1 MARQDIAALGA
12 NLSFRFF
19 ANEPMFFSHPVAK
32 ETIMNNS
39 KAETIPIGIISTDE
53 AARILDCA
61 ALYVAKLAQKSGLEI
76 CTLQEH
82 GNTRFYLE
90 KEVRNLAAL
99 RNIDPRSQ
107 GYMDTAEAAA
117 ILMCPPC
124 RVKWLMLEENAR
136 GRSFPG
142 QRRTQFYPRQ
152 AVLEKAE
159 SMGLNELR
167 EPGYQPPTTA
177 ATRNTKPIS
186 PEKHGYVD
194 LLAAADILGCSSK
207 RTGERIRRSSLK
219 GRRFPGAGNRL
230 YYLKRDLVELVKASA
245 RSSTP

>member
-1 MARQDIAALGA
+1 MARQDVAALGA
-12 NLSFRFF
+12 NLNFRFF
-19 ANEPMFFSHPVAK
+19 ANEPLFFSYPGAK
-32 ETIMNNS
+32 ETIMNKS
-39 KAETIPIGIISTDE
+39 KTKAIPNGIISTDE

-76 CTLQEH
+76 CTFQEH
-82 GNTRFYLE
+82 GNSRFYFE
-90 KEVRNLAAL
+90 TEVRNLAAL

-117 ILMCPPC
+117 ILMCPPS

-136 GRSFPG
+136 GQSFPG

-152 AVLEKAE
+152 AVLEKAK

-167 EPGYQPPTTA
+167 EPGYQPSTTE
-177 ATRNTKPIS
+177 ATRNTRPIS

-194 LLAAADILGCSSK
+194 LLAAADILGCSSQIA
-207 RTGERIRRSSLK
+207 GDRIRRSSLK
-219 GRRFPGAGNRL
+219 GRRFPGAGSRL
-230 YYLKRDLVELVKASA
+230 YYLKRDLVELAKAS
-245 RSSTP
+245 S